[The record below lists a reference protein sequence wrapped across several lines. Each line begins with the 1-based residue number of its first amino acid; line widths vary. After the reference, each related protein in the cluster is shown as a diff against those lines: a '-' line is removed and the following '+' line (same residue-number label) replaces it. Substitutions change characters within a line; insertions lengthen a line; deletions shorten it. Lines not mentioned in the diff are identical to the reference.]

1 MQESCTQSEGAQVFS
16 LQERT
21 EEHTVQQPTIL
32 LAILSKM
39 AQKPGVQFDK
49 LFQKLYNVELW
60 LLAYQHIAP
69 KPGNMTAGVD
79 GNTIDKAGLG
89 LITDLIADL
98 KASRYTPC
106 PTRRVYLPKAIGKLR
121 PLGIPSFRDKLLA
134 TVLKL
139 ILEAIYEPAFSRHSH
154 GFRPERSCH
163 TALEQIKTEM
173 TGTRWWVEG
182 DIKGFFDH
190 MDHEILLSI
199 LKRRISDKRFL
210 HLIDQLLKAGYV
222 EDWRYHQTYSGVP
235 QGGNLSPL
243 LSNLY
248 LNELDQAMT
257 RKVAMF
263 NKGKARKRSREY
275 HRISQKVDAA
285 KKWARQT
292 GDWTEY
298 KALRQFKLQTP
309 SSDPQDPD
317 YRRLF
322 YTRYA
327 DDFLCAV
334 IGSKAE
340 AIELKSWLEDYL
352 QNELHLELSR
362 EKTLITHANKRVRFL
377 GYEITRWKGTRIVRT
392 HTKRGPITRR
402 AGNYQ
407 LRLFMPQDKIAGF
420 AKKYGDI
427 SNWHG
432 KHRNDLL
439 NLSELEILLIYNAEV
454 RGFLGYYALAD
465 NLTKEAH
472 RILWLT
478 TGSFFRTLAAKRQS
492 TVKKVAK
499 SLKRGPGR
507 FAMTIKPD
515 GKPERAYELLASTR
529 QLKRGVI
536 TYQHLDLIPTTM
548 KYKSRTELGK
558 RLCAHQCEWCGTR
571 EGMMEVHHVRKLGDL
586 SGKAPWERQ
595 MIQRRRKTM
604 VLCVQCHDELHAGK
618 LLESKRMHKGNGR
631 AGYTERRKV
640 GSEGRA
646 VKPDVAIR

>member
-1 MQESCTQSEGAQVFS
+1 
-16 LQERT
+16 
-21 EEHTVQQPTIL
+21 VQQPTNL

-39 AQKPGVQFDK
+39 AQKPEVQFDK
-49 LFQKLYNVELW
+49 LYQKLYNVELW
-60 LLAYQHIAP
+60 LLAYQQIAP
-69 KPGNMTAGVD
+69 IPGNMTAGVD
-79 GNTIDKAGLG
+79 GKTIDKAGFK

-106 PTRRVYLPKAIGKLR
+106 PTRRVYIPKATGKLR

-139 ILEAIYEPAFSRHSH
+139 ILEAIYEPTFSRHSH

-182 DIKGFFDH
+182 DIQGFFDH
-190 MDHEILLSI
+190 VNHQTLLSI
-199 LKRRISDKRFL
+199 LNRRITDQRFL
-210 HLIDQLLKAGYV
+210 HLIAQLLKAGYV

-243 LSNLY
+243 LANLY
-248 LNELDQAMT
+248 LNELDQAIVTKMT
-257 RKVAMF
+257 TF
-263 NKGKARKRSREY
+263 NKGKARKRSRQY
-275 HRISQKVDAA
+275 HRLCLKMGGA
-285 KKWARQT
+285 KKQARRT
-292 GDWTEY
+292 GDWTAY
-298 KALRQFKLQTP
+298 KALRKIMLQTP
-309 SSDPQDPD
+309 SSDPQDPN

-334 IGSKAE
+334 IGTKAE
-340 AIELKSWLEDYL
+340 AVELKTWLEHYL
-352 QNELHLELSR
+352 RDELQLDLSA
-362 EKTLITHANKRVRFL
+362 EKTLITHASQRVRFL
-377 GYEITRWKGTRIVRT
+377 GYDITRWKRARIVRI

-402 AGNYQ
+402 TGGYQ
-407 LRLFMPQDKIAGF
+407 LRLLMPQDKMAGF

-439 NLSELEILLIYNAEV
+439 NLSELEILLTYNAEV

-478 TGSFFRTLAAKRQS
+478 TGSFFRTIAAKRQS

-499 SLKRGPGR
+499 SLKKGPGC
-507 FAMTIKPD
+507 FVMTIKPE
-515 GKPERAYELLASTR
+515 GKLERRYELLASTR
-529 QLKRGVI
+529 QLKKGVI

-558 RLCAHQCEWCGTR
+558 RLCANHCEWCGTR
-571 EGMMEVHHVRKLGDL
+571 EGKMEVHHVRKLGDL

-595 MIQRRRKTM
+595 MMQRRRKTM
-604 VLCVQCHDELHAGK
+604 VLCVQCHDELHTGR
-618 LLESKRMHKGNGR
+618 LLESKRKHRENGR
-631 AGYTERRKV
+631 AGYAERCQV

-646 VKPDVAIR
+646 VKPDVVIR